1 MYIFCFSCFKE
12 MPSVNWRENADN
24 WFGNCCCTFGGVSE
38 KLVAEYAK
46 SYTCVSGV
54 CLLNSTAVVLSTS
67 DILGC
72 KFPDVL
78 SSQNVESDSNPQNIN
93 YPENG
98 ENETSK
104 HVGES
109 DNLSSTF
116 SALQIGENKG
126 LMNEETRNCHIT
138 CCTSNISE
146 TSSKVLM
153 NEENVELLDNQKM
166 FLDGYLGNGFMVR
179 SSELSK
185 DIRWISYLCPECSC
199 LLGAYPTFGKDV
211 PLDGGIRLFK
221 CYISTCLPTTGSSD
235 AFE

>member
-1 MYIFCFSCFKE
+1 
-12 MPSVNWRENADN
+12 MPSVNWREVADN

-54 CLLNSTAVVLSTS
+54 CLLNSTAVVLSTT

-78 SSQNVESDSNPQNIN
+78 SSQSVESDSNPQNHN
-93 YPENG
+93 DSENG
-98 ENETSK
+98 EHEISK
-104 HVGES
+104 NVVDG

-116 SALQIGENKG
+116 SGLQIGENKG
-126 LMNEETRNCHIT
+126 LITEETQNCHVT
-138 CCTSNISE
+138 CCASNISE
-146 TSSKVLM
+146 TSPKVQM
-153 NEENVELLDNQKM
+153 NEELLDNQKM

-185 DIRWISYLCPECSC
+185 DIRWISYLCPKCSS
-199 LLGAYPTFGKDV
+199 LLGAYPSFNENV

-221 CYISTCLPTTGSSD
+221 CYISTCLPSTGSSD

>member
-1 MYIFCFSCFKE
+1 
-12 MPSVNWRENADN
+12 MPSVNWRDVADN

-72 KFPDVL
+72 KFSDVQ
-78 SSQNVESDSNPQNIN
+78 SSQIVEADANPQNHN
-93 YPENG
+93 CSENDK
-98 ENETSK
+98 NETSK
-104 HVGES
+104 NVVDG
-109 DNLSSTF
+109 DDLSSTF
-116 SALQIGENKG
+116 SALQIDGNKG
-126 LMNEETRNCHIT
+126 LMNEETLNCHVG
-138 CCTSNISE
+138 CCSSDISE
-146 TSSKVLM
+146 TSSKVQM
-153 NEENVELLDNQKM
+153 NEENVELLENQKM

-179 SSELSK
+179 TSDLSK
-185 DIRWISYLCPECSC
+185 DIRWNSYLCSECSS
-199 LLGAYPTFGKDV
+199 LLGAYPSFDDNV

-221 CYISTCLPTTGSSD
+221 CYISTCLPSTGSSD